1 MGRRWSSDL
10 RHVHR
15 ECNKVVDK
23 LASMTFSLPVDVF
36 HIWPSPFLNVVE
48 LLSLDAK
55 GVKWPKRSPLGNVLW
70 GYPLL
75 LIKKKS

>member
-1 MGRRWSSDL
+1 MFFISGL
-10 RHVHR
+10 
-15 ECNKVVDK
+15 
-23 LASMTFSLPVDVF
+23 LP
-36 HIWPSPFLNVVE
+36 PFLNVVE

-75 LIKKKS
+75 LIKKKKLRKCWICLINAFTNNSEK